1 MDRHSK
7 VASTNPGGPVA
18 VNVNLTPE
26 LEALVR
32 DKIAS
37 GRYQSESE
45 VVCDALR
52 LMEARDQEYQSRLE
66 WLRREVQAGIDSG
79 NAGELDIEDIKRRG
93 RERLEQLRKR

>member
-1 MDRHSK
+1 M
-7 VASTNPGGPVA
+7 A

-52 LMEARDQEYQSRLE
+52 LMEARDQEYQSKLE

-79 NAGELDIEDIKRRG
+79 TLPGDLDVEDIKRRG

>member
-1 MDRHSK
+1 M
-7 VASTNPGGPVA
+7 A

-26 LEALVR
+26 LEVLVR

-37 GRYQSESE
+37 GRYKSESE

-79 NAGELDIEDIKRRG
+79 MLPGELDVEDIKRRG